1 MIRPY
6 KNIQEFLDRTKLK
19 LGSIFY
25 CKSFDLLNDESTRQV
40 MLIGLEPSTNS
51 VCFSGSWH
59 TLKQLKDGYLLST
72 DGKAF
77 NYAGVIISASKIQ
90 FEVGSYYGIEGLKT
104 KYKVTN
110 RYEDDGYAYVVL
122 DNKTTMR
129 VFTDPEENSEY
140 LLDVSLGK
148 DLYATD
154 GVGKM

>member
-6 KNIQEFLDRTKLK
+6 KNIQEFLNRTKLSF
-19 LGSIFY
+19 GSIFY
-25 CKSFDLLNDESTRQV
+25 YKLLNDDSIRQV
-40 MLIGLEPSTNS
+40 MLIGLEQSTNS
-51 VCFSGSWH
+51 VCFSGSWY
-59 TLKQLKDGYLLST
+59 TLKRLKDACMLSK

-77 NYAGVIISASKIQ
+77 TYAGVITSASKTQ
-90 FEVGSYYGIEGLKT
+90 FEVGNYYSIDGLKA

-110 RYEDDGYAYVVL
+110 RYIDDGYAYVVL

-148 DLYATD
+148 DLYAKD